1 MFPWDPCSA
10 ALRTEVHSGSGPSF
24 AESFCFY
31 VRDDVSY
38 PLAPVDTERVCA
50 ALGNCLTDRRL
61 DEPHSA
67 HPVPDGGNPYQHAV
81 YILNGIKYM
90 WMRTRKIMK

>member
-1 MFPWDPCSA
+1 VFPWDPCSA

-50 ALGNCLTDRRL
+50 ALGIAAQSFPYGTLWSLQKRL
-61 DEPHSA
+61 CSA
-67 HPVPDGGNPYQHAV
+67 
-81 YILNGIKYM
+81 L
-90 WMRTRKIMK
+90 